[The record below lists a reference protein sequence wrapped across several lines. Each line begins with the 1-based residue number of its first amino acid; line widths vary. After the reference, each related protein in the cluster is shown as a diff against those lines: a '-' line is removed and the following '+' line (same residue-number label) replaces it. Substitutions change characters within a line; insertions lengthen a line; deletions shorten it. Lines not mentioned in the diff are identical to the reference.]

1 MVRSMWNALRQ
12 SLGRI
17 IRDESVPLQ
26 IRLFRL
32 YCATTCGLCL
42 LVVLPMNLAQN
53 LPLSVHVGNG
63 LLGLFAGYC
72 CWASLRGRDHLRFFF
87 VLVVGP
93 LSLVWFFNAGSD
105 GSITYYFFPVMLYPL
120 LVLDGRSRWI
130 FAALVV
136 VDVCG
141 LLVVEYHFPALTVPF
156 QNRTDRVI
164 DLTTGAFASC
174 VAMAVVTWLMVSAYD
189 RERQRLA
196 QLTEKLVA
204 SERNYREIFASTSD
218 ALAIRDATGRLI
230 DCNDQMC
237 EMFGCD
243 RETMRRLS
251 IDDISLGASPY
262 SRVEAMENIR
272 RTFSEGP
279 QVVVWRSRRQNGEL
293 FWTELSLRAG
303 EIVGEKRLVVS
314 FRDITQRMESEQM
327 MRLQEE
333 RLRLALAASHQGWFD
348 INVQTGEGTA
358 SAEYARIIGLKPVD
372 FKVTTGEWIEAVHPD
387 ERAAVQKVFQECI
400 ATGAIRTFE
409 YRRRSKSG
417 EWKWLRSIGKIIE
430 YDAQGKALRML
441 GTHADITERKELE
454 TRVVHAQRLE
464 SVATL
469 AGGVAHELNNIF
481 TPILMSAEVFGDK
494 ISDPRD
500 REMLAGMQKGARRGA
515 AIVRQLLAF
524 SRSVA
529 PKREPVDVEKL
540 IDEAARAAREISPMN
555 MAVIVRV
562 TPGLWR
568 VKADL
573 AQLQSVLES
582 LCVNAH
588 EAMPQGGTVI
598 LAAEN
603 IRLTQPASTTN
614 PWEKGGPFVLISV
627 TDSGA
632 GIPPETVNRIFDPFF
647 TTKDVGKGPG
657 LGLSAVLGI
666 VTGNGGNV
674 TVESRPGEGATFK
687 VFLPAVYN
695 LAGEKAGTG

>member
-1 MVRSMWNALRQ
+1 MWNELRQ
-12 SLGRI
+12 RSRRLM
-17 IRDESVPLQ
+17 RDDSVPLQ

-32 YCATTCGLCL
+32 YCVTACLLCL
-42 LVVLPMNLAQN
+42 FVGVPVNLAQK
-53 LPLSVHVGNG
+53 LSIWVHLANGSIG
-63 LLGLFAGYC
+63 LLGGYC
-72 CWASLRGRDHLRFFF
+72 CWASFRGRHHFTLFFF
-87 VLVVGP
+87 CLLGA
-93 LSLVWFFNAGSD
+93 LSVIWFLSGGAEGS
-105 GSITYYFFPVMLYPL
+105 TPYFFFLAILYPVTML
-120 LVLDGRSRWI
+120 NGWRRW
-130 FAALVV
+130 ALTAMTT
-136 VDVCG
+136 VDFCG
-141 LLVVEYHFPALTVPF
+141 LLLVEYFYPALTVRF
-156 QNRTDRVI
+156 QSRADRML
-164 DLTTGAFASC
+164 DLTTSALASC
-174 VAMAVVTWLMVSAYD
+174 LAMALVLWLIVSAYE

-196 QLTEKLVA
+196 QLAEKLAA

-237 EMFGCD
+237 AMFGCD

-251 IDDISLGASPY
+251 IDDISLAVSPY
-262 SRVEAMENIR
+262 SQVEAMENMR

-314 FRDITQRMESEQM
+314 FRDITHRMESEQM

-358 SAEYARIIGLKPVD
+358 SAEYARIIGRKPVD
-372 FKVTTGEWIEAVHPD
+372 FKVTTGEWIEAVHAD
-387 ERAAVQKVFQECI
+387 DRAAVLKVFQECI

-441 GTHADITERKELE
+441 GTHADITERRELE

-481 TPILMSAEVFGDK
+481 TPILMSAGVFGDK

-529 PKREPVDVEKL
+529 PKRELVDVEKL
-540 IDEAARAAREISPMN
+540 IYEAARSAREISPLN

-562 TPGLWR
+562 APGLWR

-588 EAMPQGGTVI
+588 DAMPQGGTVLI
-598 LAAEN
+598 SAEN
-603 IRLTQPASTTN
+603 IRLTQPASTKN

-632 GIPPETVNRIFDPFF
+632 GIPPEMVNRIFDPFF

-674 TVESRPGEGATFK
+674 TVDSQPGEGATFK
-687 VFLPAVYN
+687 IFLPAISS
-695 LAGEKAGTG
+695 LAGDKAGAD